1 MVQLLNEYMA
11 LPYTVYTEVVTEEAG
26 NPYWFA
32 QIVEIDGCVATGKTE
47 VEASNRVMKAL
58 RACLAVMLE
67 RGESPPTPKVLPKV
81 DPESL
86 VVPVLETEFSVLPKT
101 TSNSTLEKRRRSPI
115 RSSEKAQEV
124 EAELQIAGAG

>member
-11 LPYTVYTEVVTEEAG
+11 LPYTIYTEVVTEEAG

-47 VEASNRVMKAL
+47 EEASNRVMKAL

-67 RGESPPTPKVLPKV
+67 RGESPPTP
-81 DPESL
+81 
-86 VVPVLETEFSVLPKT
+86 TECSVLLKKT
-101 TSNSTLEKRRRSPI
+101 TPDPTLESTKVSKQIKLERSG
-115 RSSEKAQEV
+115 S
-124 EAELQIAGAG
+124 